1 MKVSAMLKLKLK
13 HNCPTRGTGH
23 LRSWRTATAST
34 FSWMF
39 LLLTCQ
45 IQLQLAFGLST
56 YTTSRKLERR
66 QRHSLQYLRSLG
78 GSSIDD
84 DDTDGKQGENQ
95 LPTFKGSL
103 AGSKLHEYILRE
115 HKPLGCS
122 VEESL
127 ANEPDNAKY
136 VFVADV
142 VKGGYAARAGLREG
156 DVIVQLSGT
165 FDEVVDVAGLGIDKM

>member
-1 MKVSAMLKLKLK
+1 M
-13 HNCPTRGTGH
+13 
-23 LRSWRTATAST
+23 
-34 FSWMF
+34 
-39 LLLTCQ
+39 
-45 IQLQLAFGLST
+45 QLALGLST
-56 YTTSRKLERR
+56 YTTSRIMEQR
-66 QRHSLQYLRSLG
+66 QRPSRQHLRSLG

-84 DDTDGKQGENQ
+84 DDDTDGKGENQ

-142 VKGGYAARAGLREG
+142 AKGGYAARAGLREG

-165 FDEVVDVAGLGIDKM
+165 FDEVVDVAGLGIDKMYV